1 MSGSYSMQ
9 RNSWFLIGCLL
20 TVSMLCGCRSR
31 ASTEHRVEQSVARD
45 TLQSVLN
52 SWLDGETPESWQKKS
67 PQVVV
72 QDMDWKTGA
81 KLKSFE
87 ILGEGEAID
96 ANLYCQVKLRFSP
109 PHNGKSESQ
118 VTYLVGTSPVI
129 TVFRAVGQ

>member
-1 MSGSYSMQ
+1 MSNSYSMQ
-9 RNSWFLIGCLL
+9 RNSWFLIGCVLA
-20 TVSMLCGCRSR
+20 VSMLSGCRSK
-31 ASTEHRVEQSVARD
+31 ASIEHRVEQSVARD
-45 TLQSVLN
+45 TLKSVLN
-52 SWLDGETPESWQKKS
+52 SWQDGATPESWQKKS

-72 QDMDWKTGA
+72 QDMDWKSGA

-109 PHNGKSESQ
+109 SHNGKSESQ